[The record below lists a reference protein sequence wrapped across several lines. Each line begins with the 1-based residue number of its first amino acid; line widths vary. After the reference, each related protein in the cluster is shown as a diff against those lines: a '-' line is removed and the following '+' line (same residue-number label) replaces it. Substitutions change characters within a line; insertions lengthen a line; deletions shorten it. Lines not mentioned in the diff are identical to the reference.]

1 VSDDVLGRI
10 AGWCLADPRLTF
22 HEDGPAVEVAG
33 DPPVRLGLAVTE
45 EQVLLS
51 HQQTVAGAAAE
62 AAAKARGLVN
72 QRGSLLRGNVD
83 AEGDRLTVSLEYPI
97 YLDGLNRQTFL
108 LATQEVAGAADTVA
122 ALGTAAPAQA
132 AAPAVEE
139 KPAAGPEVILEPAAV
154 APAVT
159 DTVEMPAAA
168 TTMMAFSPTHEVP
181 PGGMSAWARPDPSL
195 PAAAHLEARV
205 QLRVDETR
213 GAWARVTGSNGWSGW
228 VDARRLAGLGGGGMA
243 LGGLALRPLPL
254 IGAVVLIVA
263 TFLPW
268 LRSTLFT
275 PSANGWDL
283 GLPILWNI
291 TNPGDQPRIG
301 LILLIVGII
310 ALAGAFVPKGGRGV
324 AAAMGVLG
332 VVIGGLY
339 LIQVIR
345 LFGQPPISA
354 GAGDTLG
361 HAIGFAPWIAL
372 AGGVLLLVGSLIP
385 ERRS

>member
-1 VSDDVLGRI
+1 
-10 AGWCLADPRLTF
+10 
-22 HEDGPAVEVAG
+22 
-33 DPPVRLGLAVTE
+33 
-45 EQVLLS
+45 
-51 HQQTVAGAAAE
+51 
-62 AAAKARGLVN
+62 
-72 QRGSLLRGNVD
+72 
-83 AEGDRLTVSLEYPI
+83 
-97 YLDGLNRQTFL
+97 
-108 LATQEVAGAADTVA
+108 
-122 ALGTAAPAQA
+122 
-132 AAPAVEE
+132 
-139 KPAAGPEVILEPAAV
+139 
-154 APAVT
+154 
-159 DTVEMPAAA
+159 
-168 TTMMAFSPTHEVP
+168 
-181 PGGMSAWARPDPSL
+181 
-195 PAAAHLEARV
+195 
-205 QLRVDETR
+205 
-213 GAWARVTGSNGWSGW
+213 
-228 VDARRLAGLGGGGMA
+228 
-243 LGGLALRPLPL
+243 L